1 VNDWYFQDVE
11 LPIPNLYTV
20 SIIINNHNTILTYP
34 YIYLQCM
41 YIYNSDISSTKS
53 VTWDPLQQQ
62 PIPASNVPE
71 PIPSEKVSSAGIMIH
86 HDPHFMVEIQKEARN
101 HQLLLLAV
109 AVVRLLILLIQTDTQ
124 LPISQLPWL
133 ESLGLVSM
141 DGKTLR
147 KNLSSK
153 IAILCIAYM
162 LYVYIYILC
171 TIWCIYGI
179 YIYMVYIW
187 YIYGIYGIYIS
198 GIYGVY
204 HMYIY
209 IYVHMVYRQGK

>member
-1 VNDWYFQDVE
+1 MYV
-11 LPIPNLYTV
+11 
-20 SIIINNHNTILTYP
+20 
-34 YIYLQCM
+34 

-62 PIPASNVPE
+62 PIPASNVPK

-162 LYVYIYILC
+162 LYVYIYIYYVQYGVYMVYIY
-171 TIWCIYGI
+171 IWCIYGI
-179 YIYMVYIW
+179 YMVYMVFIYLVYMVYI
-187 YIYGIYGIYIS
+187 ICIYICKH
-198 GIYGVY
+198 GI
-204 HMYIY
+204 
-209 IYVHMVYRQGK
+209 

>member
-1 VNDWYFQDVE
+1 MAIFNSFLYVYQRVNFIIYPYLRGWTPCGTHLRTWLVNDWYFQDVE

-147 KNLSSK
+147 K
-153 IAILCIAYM
+153 
-162 LYVYIYILC
+162 
-171 TIWCIYGI
+171 
-179 YIYMVYIW
+179 
-187 YIYGIYGIYIS
+187 IS
-198 GIYGVY
+198 RV
-204 HMYIY
+204 
-209 IYVHMVYRQGK
+209 K

>member
-1 VNDWYFQDVE
+1 MNDWYFQDVE

-62 PIPASNVPE
+62 PIPASNVPK

-179 YIYMVYIW
+179 YIYGVYMVYIW
-187 YIYGIYGIYIS
+187 YIWYLYIWYIWCIS
-198 GIYGVY
+198 YV
-204 HMYIY
+204 YIY
-209 IYVHMVYRQGK
+209 ICTHGI

>member
-1 VNDWYFQDVE
+1 
-11 LPIPNLYTV
+11 
-20 SIIINNHNTILTYP
+20 
-34 YIYLQCM
+34 M

-171 TIWCIYGI
+171 TIWCIYGT
-179 YIYMVYIW
+179 YIYGVYMV